1 MTALEALKRLEQ
13 ETAPNTYLDD
23 FDKRA
28 CIDAIKKELK
38 ASNCLKHTLDNNT
51 LYRAFTY
58 EEASRKILREKNRRA
73 GNVRLHQA
81 IEIGLE
87 RKIT

>member
-58 EEASRKILREKNRRA
+58 EEAKSFENFLKSSDIVREW
-73 GNVRLHQA
+73 
-81 IEIGLE
+81 LE
-87 RKIT
+87 EGSK